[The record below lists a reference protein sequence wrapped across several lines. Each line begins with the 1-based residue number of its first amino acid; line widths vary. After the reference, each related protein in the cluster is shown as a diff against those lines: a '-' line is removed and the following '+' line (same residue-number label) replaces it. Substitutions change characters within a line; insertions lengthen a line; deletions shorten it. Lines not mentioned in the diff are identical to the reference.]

1 MIKQTELLKQIEEAL
16 LNYAPKQKIRGF
28 SIVIMLED
36 CDLIMTDE
44 GIDCYDKLI
53 GILEGI
59 KFNMMADRR
68 KENACMLDSIL
79 EEE

>member
-1 MIKQTELLKQIEEAL
+1 MIKQIEFLKEIEEAL

-28 SIVIMLED
+28 SVVVILED
-36 CDLIMTDE
+36 CDVIITEE
-44 GIDCYDKLI
+44 GEDCYDKLI
-53 GILEGI
+53 GILEGV

-68 KENACMLDSIL
+68 RENACMLDSIL